1 MVIIWS
7 SLPHGAQASWLL
19 SLSSFKAGLCFL
31 PLPWLSPT
39 SPLQDSLGTW
49 PQVEKAVGGM
59 YPGPQSCLEGSRH
72 SGLQTYFP
80 NLHNGHHHPF
90 WRSGYEDKRRAWVR
104 RCSLWYPAR
113 QDMGN
118 DLSLKM
124 EATDPG
130 TNPGSILDRVA
141 GKPGRLGGEG
151 GDLGQGGDSTGSQG
165 LTLQGALQIPSVQC
179 VLWIPPRASSFELT
193 NLECAIPP
201 PSQAFAHAVPPPLGP
216 SLLLCPTRSVLPP
229 VGITPPPPP
238 SPGQRRVRGDSP
250 PLLQPIGSLSLWG
263 TLCGSR
269 PWL

>member
-1 MVIIWS
+1 MLTV
-7 SLPHGAQASWLL
+7 
-19 SLSSFKAGLCFL
+19 
-31 PLPWLSPT
+31 
-39 SPLQDSLGTW
+39 
-49 PQVEKAVGGM
+49 V
-59 YPGPQSCLEGSRH
+59 
-72 SGLQTYFP
+72 
-80 NLHNGHHHPF
+80 
-90 WRSGYEDKRRAWVR
+90 
-104 RCSLWYPAR
+104 YPAR

-165 LTLQGALQIPSVQC
+165 PTLQGALQIPPVHC
-179 VLWIPPRASSFELT
+179 VLRIPPHASSFELT

-201 PSQAFAHAVPPPLGP
+201 PSQAFAHAVPPPGGP
-216 SLLLCPTRSVLPP
+216 SLLLCPALTQFSLLWEL
-229 VGITPPPPP
+229 PPPPP
-238 SPGQRRVRGDSP
+238 PLSPGQRRVRGDSP

-263 TLCGSR
+263 TLHGSR